1 MVGIKITWSC
11 KPDPTNPSTDHFH
24 HHAQEITMTLNVL
37 VKGIKK
43 VERKMLVL
51 LTTEMVGKYCE
62 SLFQS
67 YLLAK

>member
-1 MVGIKITWSC
+1 
-11 KPDPTNPSTDHFH
+11 
-24 HHAQEITMTLNVL
+24 MTLNVL

-51 LTTEMVGKYCE
+51 LTTETVGKYCE

-67 YLLAK
+67 YLLGNSTVMEVQIRQQIQSYVDPLRCNFLN